1 MTEPTEDAERAAEN
15 AHDADLLRRHVDGDP
30 EAFEELVQRHSDRLW
45 AVALRTMRDPEE
57 AADALQ
63 DAFVNAFR
71 RAGQFRGDSLV
82 TSWLHRIVVNAC
94 LDRRRRGTSRPS
106 DATDF
111 ESGEP
116 PAGTRTDH
124 PLSGTAPDH
133 SVQVSLHLDLR
144 RALDTLPDD
153 QRIPLL
159 LVDLEGYSVSEVAEL
174 LGLPTGTVKSR
185 CARARTRLVPLL
197 QGNGSSGDSEASGE
211 SRSSGTTGRNRSAD
225 GNVSS
230 TDPHD
235 HGGDQS

>member
-1 MTEPTEDAERAAEN
+1 MTDPTEDPERAAEN
-15 AHDADLLRRHVDGDP
+15 AHDARLLRRHVDGDTD
-30 EAFEELVQRHSDRLW
+30 AFGELVQRHSDRLW
-45 AVALRTMRDPEE
+45 AVALRTLRDPEE

-94 LDRRRRGTSRPS
+94 LDRRRRDTSRPS

-116 PAGTRTDH
+116 PPGTRADH
-124 PLSGTAPDH
+124 PLSGTAPDP

-197 QGNGSSGDSEASGE
+197 QGEGSSGDSSASGE
-211 SRSSGTTGRNRSAD
+211 SGASGTTGRNRSAD
-225 GNVSS
+225 GHVSS
-230 TDPHD
+230 TDSYAD
-235 HGGDQS
+235 GGDQS